1 MLSRPAQIR
10 VAIRHN
16 LARRDKVAAM
26 AIPYGTHCIDWGLRE
41 LDMQLQTLLS
51 LLKEIPNA

>member
-1 MLSRPAQIR
+1 MLSRPTQIR
-10 VAIRHN
+10 IAIRQN

-26 AIPYGTHCIDWGLRE
+26 AIPYGTHCIEWGIQQ
-41 LDMQLQTLLS
+41 LDVQLQTLLS